1 MIRAPENPLVDDNF
15 GQMKVPGIMISW
27 SSVFTLVLLAVAAVF
42 AVILYRSVILIA
54 LAVAA
59 VYAVLL

>member
-1 MIRAPENPLVDDNF
+1 
-15 GQMKVPGIMISW
+15 MKVPGIMISW